1 MSFIEADFTVNN
13 QLTQRQRWSFYGS
26 LLLIFISLY
35 IGYTFRESALT
46 QTVEYSNIEAG
57 ISSAYPSR
65 WLVDEDGDYVFRI
78 RDMSNRG
85 FKTSIQVQTLPVSP
99 DIVERNLLDR
109 LTLSRSQF
117 LIDYN
122 VLGYSEFE
130 LRNEISAV
138 AMNYTYVSRDASPF
152 LEGISTVV
160 IGLDILTIQR
170 GQALVITFRADSS
183 IYERELTTF
192 NQFLENLSF

>member
-1 MSFIEADFTVNN
+1 MSLIEVDFSTND

-26 LLLIFISLY
+26 LILVIVGVY
-35 IGYTFRESALT
+35 IGYSLRESALT
-46 QTVEYSNIEAG
+46 QTVSYSNIEAG
-57 ISSAYPSR
+57 IVSDYPSR
-65 WLVDEDGDYVFRI
+65 WLLDEDGDYVFRI

-85 FKTSIQVQTLPVSP
+85 FKTSIQVQTLPVSA
-99 DIVERNLLDR
+99 DIVERNLLDQ

-122 VLGYSEFE
+122 VLGYSDFL
-130 LRNEISAV
+130 LRNEISSI
-138 AMNYTYVSRDASPF
+138 AMNYTYVSRDANPF

-183 IYERELTTF
+183 IYERELATF